1 MPILYHDPVRDLVS
15 LRDAMNRLMEASVVP
30 SWFTQPERETE
41 SGARLP
47 LDAYTT
53 DEDLIIVAS
62 VPGLKPEEVEIT
74 LEGDQLTIK
83 GELQPP
89 LENVKYLLNERLYGR
104 FHRALTLNIP
114 VEEDEAK
121 AEFKNGVLTLTLPK
135 AAEARPH
142 VIKIQAK
149 S

>member
-1 MPILYHDPVRDLVS
+1 MPIMYHDPVRALVS

-30 SWFTQPERETE
+30 SWFTQPEWETE

-62 VPGLKPEEVEIT
+62 VPGLKPEEIEIT
-74 LEGDQLTIK
+74 LEGDQLTIA
-83 GELQPP
+83 GELKPP
-89 LENVKYLLNERLYGR
+89 LENVKYLLNERPCGPFR
-104 FHRALTLNIP
+104 RTLTLNIP
-114 VEEDEAK
+114 VDDDKAQ
-121 AEFKNGVLTLTLPK
+121 AEFKDGVLTLTLPK
-135 AAEARPH
+135 AAEARPR